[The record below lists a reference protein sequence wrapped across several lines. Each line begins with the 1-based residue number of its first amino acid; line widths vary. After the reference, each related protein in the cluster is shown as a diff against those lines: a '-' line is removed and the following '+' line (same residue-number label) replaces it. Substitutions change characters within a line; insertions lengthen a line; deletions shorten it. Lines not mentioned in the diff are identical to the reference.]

1 MRSTVYRDRGN
12 PPDTADVAPKVTLAL
27 SVLDLVPVR
36 SGQNSAQA
44 VAASLALAQR
54 AEQLGYTRYWFA
66 EHHNMPSVA
75 STTPPV
81 LIAAVAS
88 RTHRIRVGSGGVMLP
103 NHAPLVVAEQFA
115 ALEAIAP
122 GRIDLGIGRAPGSD
136 PVISALLRASG
147 PTSEV
152 DRFEQHLGDIQALAG
167 DGATVTVNT
176 IDGLRDYEVRATPA
190 PSGIPELWLLGSS
203 DYSAH
208 LAAKL
213 GLPYVFAHHFSG
225 EGTERALDIYRR
237 EFQPSQTL
245 EAPRTFLTL
254 NVVVAD
260 TAEEAH
266 ARALPQLHSMAR
278 LRTGKPMRPL
288 DTVEA
293 AEAEPLD
300 AASQRAIDAML
311 ERWVVDA
318 PDAAVA
324 RVRELASRFGVDEV
338 MLSPGAG
345 SRDGEPADRAPGRE
359 RTLELLAPL
368 VG

>member
-1 MRSTVYRDRGN
+1 MT
-12 PPDTADVAPKVTLAL
+12 PDL

-36 SGQNSAQA
+36 TGQTSADA
-44 VAASLALAQR
+44 VAASLSLARR
-54 AEQLGYTRYWFA
+54 ADELGYTRYWYA

-81 LIAAVAS
+81 LIAATAA
-88 RTHRIRVGSGGVMLP
+88 RTERIRVGSGGVMLP

-115 ALEAIAP
+115 ALEALAP

-152 DRFEQHLGDIQALAG
+152 DRFEEHLGDIRALAG
-167 DGATVTVNT
+167 DGATVTINT
-176 IDGLRDYEVRATPA
+176 RDGLRDYEVRATPA
-190 PSGIPELWLLGSS
+190 PAGLPELWLLGSS

-208 LAAKL
+208 LAARL

-225 EGTERALDIYRR
+225 EGTERALAIYRG
-237 EFQPSQTL
+237 EFRPS
-245 EAPRTFLTL
+245 EALATPRTFLTL
-254 NVVVAD
+254 NAVVAD

-266 ARALPQLHSMAR
+266 ARAMPALQNMAR
-278 LRTGKPMRPL
+278 LRTGKPLRPL
-288 DTVEA
+288 DTVEV
-293 AEAEPLD
+293 AERAELD
-300 AASQRAIDAML
+300 AAERQVIDAML

-318 PDAAVA
+318 PDAAA
-324 RVRELASRFGVDEV
+324 QRVRALAERFGVDEV
-338 MLSPGAG
+338 MVSPGAG
-345 SRDGEPADRAPGRE
+345 SREGEPTDRAVGRE
-359 RTLELLAPL
+359 RTLELLAASL

>member
-1 MRSTVYRDRGN
+1 
-12 PPDTADVAPKVTLAL
+12 VTLAL

-36 SGQNSAQA
+36 AGQSSADA

-54 AEQLGYTRYWFA
+54 AEELGYMRYWFA
-66 EHHNMPSVA
+66 EHHNMPAVA

-81 LIAAVAS
+81 LIAAVAA

-115 ALEAIAP
+115 ALEALAP

-152 DRFEQHLGDIQALAG
+152 DRFEEHLGDIRALAG

-176 IDGLRDYEVRATPA
+176 HEGLRDYEVRATPA
-190 PSGIPELWLLGSS
+190 ASGIPELWLLGSS

-237 EFQPSQTL
+237 EFRASEAL

-254 NVVVAD
+254 NAVVAE

-266 ARALPQLHSMAR
+266 ARALPQLQSMAR
-278 LRTGKPMRPL
+278 LRTGKPLRPL

-293 AEAEPLD
+293 AEREELD
-300 AASQRAIDAML
+300 AASRHVVDAML
-311 ERWVVDA
+311 ERWIVDA
-318 PDAAVA
+318 ADAAA
-324 RVRELASRFGVDEV
+324 RRIRELASRFGVDEV

-345 SRDGEPADRAPGRE
+345 AREGEPADRSLGRE
-359 RTLELLAPL
+359 RTLELLAAGVL
-368 VG
+368 AG

>member
-1 MRSTVYRDRGN
+1 VTV
-12 PPDTADVAPKVTLAL
+12 AL

-36 SGQNSAQA
+36 TGQSSADA

-54 AEQLGYTRYWFA
+54 ADELGYTRYWFA
-66 EHHNMPSVA
+66 EHHNMPAVA
-75 STTPPV
+75 STAPPV
-81 LIAAVAS
+81 LIAAAAA

-115 ALEAIAP
+115 ALEALAP

-152 DRFEQHLGDIQALAG
+152 DRFEEHLGDIRALAG
-167 DGATVTVNT
+167 DGATITLNT
-176 IDGLRDYEVRATPA
+176 RDGLREYEVRATPA
-190 PSGIPELWLLGSS
+190 ATGIPELWLLGSS

-237 EFQPSQTL
+237 EFQPSEGL
-245 EAPRTFLTL
+245 AAPRTFLTL

-260 TAEEAH
+260 TVAEAH

-278 LRTGKPMRPL
+278 LRTGKPLRPL

-293 AEAEPLD
+293 AEREELD
-300 AASQRAIDAML
+300 AASRHVVDTML

-318 PDAAVA
+318 PDAAAA
-324 RVRELASRFGVDEV
+324 RIRDLAAGFGVDEV

-345 SRDGEPADRAPGRE
+345 AREGEPADRAPGRE
-359 RTLELLAPL
+359 HTLGLLAAAL
-368 VG
+368 LGD

>member
-1 MRSTVYRDRGN
+1 
-12 PPDTADVAPKVTLAL
+12 VTLAL

-36 SGQNSAQA
+36 TAQSSADA
-44 VAASLALAQR
+44 VAASLALAER
-54 AEQLGYTRYWFA
+54 ADELGYTRYWFA
-66 EHHNMPSVA
+66 EHHNMPAVA

-81 LIAAVAS
+81 LIAATAT

-152 DRFEQHLGDIQALAG
+152 DRFEEHLGDIRALAG

-176 IDGLRDYEVRATPA
+176 REGLRDYEVRATPA
-190 PSGIPELWLLGSS
+190 ASGVPELWLLGSS
-203 DYSAH
+203 EYSAH

-225 EGTERALDIYRR
+225 EGTEFALDIYRR
-237 EFQPSQTL
+237 EFRPSETL
-245 EAPRTFLTL
+245 EVPRSFLTL

-260 TAEEAH
+260 TADEAH
-266 ARALPQLHSMAR
+266 ARALPQLQSMAR
-278 LRTGKPMRPL
+278 LRTGQPLRPL

-293 AEAEPLD
+293 AEREELD
-300 AASQRAIDAML
+300 VASRFAIDRML

-318 PDAAVA
+318 PDAAV
-324 RVRELASRFGVDEV
+324 RRIGELAARFGVDEV
-338 MLSPGAG
+338 MVSPGAG
-345 SRDGEPADRAPGRE
+345 SREGEPVDRAAGRE

-368 VG
+368 LG